1 MQNKALDDILKEFGA
16 KLGLDLAFDENGTCR
31 LELAELVAIDIR
43 ANEDDGT
50 LTLSAVVRE
59 DLPDPITY
67 ATILDLLALALDA
80 AKSGGNAPV
89 VGRDDES
96 GFVVM
101 YQVATPSAL
110 NRKPL
115 IAIFG
120 EFMETYR
127 AVSAL
132 LDNQEAV
139 AAKAKAESAAAG
151 K

>member
-1 MQNKALDDILKEFGA
+1 MLNKTLNDILSDFGA
-16 KLGLDLAFDENGTCR
+16 KLGLDLAFDENGACR
-31 LELAELVAIDIR
+31 LELAQLVAIDIR

-67 ATILDLLALALDA
+67 ATILDLLGLALDA
-80 AKSGGNAPV
+80 AKSGGNSPV
-89 VGRDDES
+89 VGRDAES
-96 GFVVM
+96 GLVVM

-139 AAKAKAESAAAG
+139 AAKAKAEAAAAG

>member
-1 MQNKALDDILKEFGA
+1 MLTKTLDDILKEFGE
-16 KLGLDLAFDENGTCR
+16 KLGLDLAFDEDGACR
-31 LELAELVAIDIR
+31 LELAKLVAVDIR

-50 LTLSAVVRE
+50 LTLSAMVRE

-67 ATILDLLALALDA
+67 STVLDLLALALDP
-80 AKSGGNAPV
+80 AKNGGNSPV
-89 VGRDDES
+89 VGRDDAS

-101 YQVATPSAL
+101 YEVATPSML
-110 NRKPL
+110 NRKPF
-115 IAIFG
+115 IAIFE

-139 AAKAKAESAAAG
+139 ATKAKAEAAG

>member
-1 MQNKALDDILKEFGA
+1 MLAKTLDDILKEFGV
-16 KLGLDLAFDENGTCR
+16 KLGLDLAFDEDGACR
-31 LELAELVAIDIR
+31 LEVAQLVAVDIR
-43 ANEDDGT
+43 ANKDDGA

-59 DLPDPITY
+59 ELPDPLSYVTV
-67 ATILDLLALALDA
+67 LDLLALALDPA
-80 AKSGGNAPV
+80 RSGGNAPV

-101 YQVATPSAL
+101 YEVVTPSVL

-115 IAIFG
+115 IDIFG

-127 AVSAL
+127 TVSAL

-139 AAKAKAESAAAG
+139 AAKAKAEALDM
-151 K
+151 

>member
-1 MQNKALDDILKEFGA
+1 MLVKALDDILKEFGT

-139 AAKAKAESAAAG
+139 AAKAKAEAAAAG

>member
-1 MQNKALDDILKEFGA
+1 MLAKTLDDILKEFGV
-16 KLGLDLAFDENGTCR
+16 KLGLDLAFDEDGACR
-31 LELAELVAIDIR
+31 LEVAQLVAVDIR
-43 ANEDDGT
+43 ANKDDGT

-59 DLPDPITY
+59 ELPDPLSYVTV
-67 ATILDLLALALDA
+67 LDLLALALDPA
-80 AKSGGNAPV
+80 RSGGNAPV

-101 YQVATPSAL
+101 YEVVTPSVL

-115 IAIFG
+115 IDIFG

-127 AVSAL
+127 TVSAL

-139 AAKAKAESAAAG
+139 AAKAKAEALDM
-151 K
+151 

>member
-1 MQNKALDDILKEFGA
+1 MLTKTLDDILKEFGE
-16 KLGLDLAFDENGTCR
+16 KLGLDLAFDEDGACR
-31 LELAELVAIDIR
+31 LELAKLVAVDIR

-50 LTLSAVVRE
+50 LTLSAMVRE

-67 ATILDLLALALDA
+67 STVLELLALALDPA
-80 AKSGGNAPV
+80 TNGGNSPV
-89 VGRDDES
+89 VGRDDAS

-101 YQVATPSAL
+101 YEVATPSML
-110 NRKPL
+110 NRKPF
-115 IAIFG
+115 IAIFE

-139 AAKAKAESAAAG
+139 AAKAKAETDG

>member
-1 MQNKALDDILKEFGA
+1 MLNKTLDDILKEFGA
-16 KLGLDLAFDENGTCR
+16 KLGLDLAFDEIGTCR

-132 LDNQEAV
+132 LDNQEAI
-139 AAKAKAESAAAG
+139 AAKAKAEATAAG